1 MKSPLSKPVNFS
13 LHGFFKVIR
22 FPNLL
27 IIAFTQYMTAAFLVG
42 DTHEG
47 ISRLIDINLLLLVLS
62 TLFIAAAG
70 YIINDYYDVKID
82 YINKPKRVVVGR
94 ILKRRGVMVAHT
106 ILNFMGILIGFY
118 LSIWVGIISVGSAF
132 MLWWY
137 SNQLKRLPFI
147 GNFFIAVLT
156 GASIFLVG
164 IYYQQHI
171 FLVNTYAFFAFSITL
186 IREIVKDMEDLK
198 GDADFGCRTLPIL
211 LGIRK
216 TKIVLYFF
224 IGAFI
229 FIMFYLADRLGNQ
242 TLVMYFLILSI
253 PILHFLYVL
262 IKADTVRH
270 FRMLSNYC
278 KVIMLSGILS
288 MAFF

>member
-1 MKSPLSKPVNFS
+1 
-13 LHGFFKVIR
+13 
-22 FPNLL
+22 
-27 IIAFTQYMTAAFLVG
+27 
-42 DTHEG
+42 G

-62 TLFIAAAG
+62 TLLIAAAG

-156 GASIFLVG
+156 G
-164 IYYQQHI
+164 
-171 FLVNTYAFFAFSITL
+171 
-186 IREIVKDMEDLK
+186 
-198 GDADFGCRTLPIL
+198 
-211 LGIRK
+211 
-216 TKIVLYFF
+216 
-224 IGAFI
+224 
-229 FIMFYLADRLGNQ
+229 
-242 TLVMYFLILSI
+242 
-253 PILHFLYVL
+253 
-262 IKADTVRH
+262 
-270 FRMLSNYC
+270 
-278 KVIMLSGILS
+278 
-288 MAFF
+288 

>member
-1 MKSPLSKPVNFS
+1 MESPLTKPVNFS

-27 IIAFTQYMTAAFLVG
+27 IIAFTQYMTAGFLVG
-42 DTHEG
+42 DSQQG
-47 ISRLIDINLLLLVLS
+47 ISRLTDINLLLLVIS
-62 TLFIAAAG
+62 TLLIAAAG

-106 ILNFMGILIGFY
+106 LFNFSGIFIGFY
-118 LSIWVGIISVGSAF
+118 LSTWVGIISVGSAF

-137 SNQLKRLPFI
+137 SNQLKRLPFV

-186 IREIVKDMEDLK
+186 IREIVKDIEDLK
-198 GDADFGCRTLPIL
+198 GDADFGCRTLPIIF
-211 LGIRK
+211 GIRQ
-216 TKIVLYFF
+216 TKVILY
-224 IGAFI
+224 ILIATFI
-229 FIMFYLADRLGNQ
+229 FIMFYLAERLGNQ
-242 TLVMYFLILSI
+242 TLVIYFLILSL
-253 PILHFLYVL
+253 PILHFLYLL
-262 IKADTVRH
+262 IKADTVKH

-278 KVIMLSGILS
+278 KAIMLSGILS